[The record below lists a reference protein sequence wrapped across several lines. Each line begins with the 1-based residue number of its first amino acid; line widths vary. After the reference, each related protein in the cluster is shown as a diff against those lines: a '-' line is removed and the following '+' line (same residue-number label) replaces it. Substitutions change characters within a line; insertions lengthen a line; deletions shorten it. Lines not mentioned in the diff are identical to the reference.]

1 MRRGVP
7 STAVPRFF
15 SPYLA
20 SSTHANHASSWATP
34 ALLKKAFS
42 FTGSRLFLSGVILFA
57 VFFSSSNVLFSSIA
71 SAQSYDM
78 PQGVTEISQQE
89 FALHRMMFW
98 CCVAIGIGVFSV
110 MFYSIL
116 KHRKSQGHK
125 AAQFHE
131 STTVEII
138 WTAVP
143 FLILIAMAIPA
154 TKTLIQMKDSS
165 EAALTIKV
173 TGSQWKWQYSYLEY
187 KANNTIDLDYLSVLS
202 TPREQFETPLRAAGL
217 FPLGVAS
224 YTGERKSAPK
234 NSDYLLEVDKPVVI
248 PTGKKVRFLI
258 TSNDV
263 IHAWWV
269 ADFGIK
275 QDAIPGFIN
284 ETWTKVPVGKE
295 GIYRGKCAEL
305 CGKDHGYMPIVVKAV
320 SESEFDQW
328 LADSQAAQ
336 KKAKADAANSVDAV
350 MSKDE
355 LMTLGEKEYLAK
367 CSACHQANGQGLPP
381 TFPALKGSLIA
392 SKPEGLATHIN
403 HVRNGINMMPAF
415 KDILSPK
422 VMAAIITYERNA
434 WGNDTDQLVQPKD
447 VVKDAQ

>member
-1 MRRGVP
+1 MRRGVFC
-7 STAVPRFF
+7 TAVMRLLTPFF
-15 SPYLA
+15 A
-20 SSTHANHASSWATP
+20 VNSWRARR
-34 ALLKKAFS
+34 ALLMTAWSVVCVALPAF
-42 FTGSRLFLSGVILFA
+42 LFA
-57 VFFSSSNVLFSSIA
+57 DIA

-78 PQGVTEISQQE
+78 PQGVTEISHQQ

-98 CCVAIGIGVFSV
+98 CCVAIGVAVFSV

-116 KHRKSQGHK
+116 KHRKSKGHK

-143 FLILIAMAIPA
+143 FIILIAMAIPA

-165 EAALTIKV
+165 EAELTVKII
-173 TGSQWKWQYSYLEY
+173 GSQWKWEYSYLEY
-187 KANNTIDLDYLSVLS
+187 KKDNTLDLNYLSVLS
-202 TPREQFETPLRAAGL
+202 TPREQYETPLRSAGL

-224 YTGERKSAPK
+224 HSGERNPTAK
-234 NSDYLLEVDKPVVI
+234 NPDYLLEVDKPLVI

-258 TSNDV
+258 TADDV
-263 IHAWWV
+263 IHSWWV
-269 ADFGIK
+269 GDFGIK

-336 KKAKADAANSVDAV
+336 KKAKADAANSVDVV
-350 MSKDE
+350 MTKDE
-355 LMTLGEKEYLAK
+355 LMTLGETEYLAK
-367 CSACHQANGQGLPP
+367 CSACHQASGLGLPP
-381 TFPALKGSLIA
+381 TFPALKGSAIA
-392 SKPEGLATHIN
+392 TKPEGLVQHIN
-403 HVRNGINMMPAF
+403 IVRNGKNMMPGF
-415 KDILSPK
+415 KDTLSPK
-422 VMAAIITYERNA
+422 VIAAIITYERNA
-434 WGNDTDQLVQPKD
+434 WGNDTNDLVQPKD